1 MEKQMDFPRLI
12 RDVLNSRTPR
22 MIKDKQ
28 PLRRHAAVLVP
39 LFKVHD
45 QYRVLFTKRTN
56 RVEEHKG
63 QISFPGGAVE
73 EGDESFQDTALR
85 EAYEEIGLLRKDV
98 AILGQ
103 TDDTLTLASNFV
115 IHPFV
120 GLIPHPY
127 CFKVNDHEVK
137 RLIEFPFDVFIA
149 ENPADKMGDVKYDGC
164 VYQSVLFQYNGEVIW
179 GATAKIMENLIEI
192 LGRKNIDL
200 CSKHT

>member
-1 MEKQMDFPRLI
+1 MKKQMDFPWVI

-22 MIKDKQ
+22 MIKDKH

-45 QYRVLFTKRTN
+45 QYRVLFTKRTD

-115 IHPFV
+115 IHTFV

-137 RLIEFPFDVFIA
+137 RLIEFPFDVFMV
-149 ENPADKMGDVKYDGC
+149 ENQADKMGDVKYDGN
-164 VYQSVLFQYNGEVIW
+164 VYRSVIFQYNGDVIW

-192 LGRKNIDL
+192 LGRKNINL
-200 CSKHT
+200 HLKRT